1 MKLPLITIRG
11 KLFLIFLINSL
22 ITIFISGLVINS
34 FLGLSSN
41 LQYSSE
47 ILSEY
52 KTNLDSIRIEQ
63 SKLKGHTQSF
73 YLNVTKNTVQN
84 GINYLNTSLNR
95 IEETIGLLNSETNE
109 SINKIDYPSM
119 VRFTFGNE
127 ITDILQ
133 EKIKNEEDRN
143 ALLKYHETNNYLYDF
158 QINLTDP
165 IENQDEDQIFKNT
178 PYDSK
183 IQNDIQLIQKEII
196 NLKILV
202 KNISRNSLEK
212 MEATPKSKKSISN
225 LINTYN
231 DFKDKRKRIVFKIRS
246 KRSLIAGRKEY
257 TDFMAKM
264 YGGEDSL
271 VGQGKDDDYGNAKFL
286 KDNLFLKLQSMI
298 EGLDEII
305 SQSKKKNSNLT
316 NEKNNSLSE
325 FVKEYELI
333 HHELLAIVT
342 ETAAQNNIDSFNKF
356 DSSFRETLDQ
366 VKLSDQLIIES
377 ENLANKFSE
386 LNLILSK
393 VLDDINLSLK
403 KESDSV
409 NENVISDA
417 GNFIWVVLVVSVI
430 GLIISLLFGFLV
442 RRSITNPVDKLVD
455 TAKDIAEGEGDLTK
469 RIQVVDEDE
478 LGILSNWFNTFLR
491 KLNDIIIQVKQDA
504 HQINQVSQEMAA
516 GNMDLS
522 SRTHQ
527 QSASLEETASS
538 MEEINSIVQNSAE
551 ESKNANTLTKNAQQS
566 VEKSRKQLLD
576 TVDDSITNNHEM
588 LSSLQETNS
597 KVVDAM
603 EDIMLGSKKIAGII
617 TLINDVAF
625 QTNLLALNAS
635 VEAAR
640 AGEHGKGFAVVA
652 TEVRKLAHRS
662 AKASKEIGVLIENS
676 LESIETGRNLVTEGE
691 KGMQE
696 MRKKV
701 ETMLNHLKSESDANL
716 NNITQAFLQVS
727 EVMENIKVA
736 SLEQADGV
744 GQINT
749 TIADMQRITQENATL
764 VEENARASS
773 SMANNTKHLENL
785 LNGFIVGDEITTQ
798 AIENKGK
805 DKLLLESKA
814 NQDQEYPDD
823 NSPNQIMR
831 NDQNEID
838 KLTKLPP
845 FK

>member
-1 MKLPLITIRG
+1 
-11 KLFLIFLINSL
+11 
-22 ITIFISGLVINS
+22 
-34 FLGLSSN
+34 
-41 LQYSSE
+41 
-47 ILSEY
+47 
-52 KTNLDSIRIEQ
+52 
-63 SKLKGHTQSF
+63 
-73 YLNVTKNTVQN
+73 
-84 GINYLNTSLNR
+84 
-95 IEETIGLLNSETNE
+95 
-109 SINKIDYPSM
+109 
-119 VRFTFGNE
+119 
-127 ITDILQ
+127 
-133 EKIKNEEDRN
+133 
-143 ALLKYHETNNYLYDF
+143 
-158 QINLTDP
+158 
-165 IENQDEDQIFKNT
+165 
-178 PYDSK
+178 
-183 IQNDIQLIQKEII
+183 
-196 NLKILV
+196 
-202 KNISRNSLEK
+202 
-212 MEATPKSKKSISN
+212 
-225 LINTYN
+225 
-231 DFKDKRKRIVFKIRS
+231 
-246 KRSLIAGRKEY
+246 
-257 TDFMAKM
+257 
-264 YGGEDSL
+264 
-271 VGQGKDDDYGNAKFL
+271 
-286 KDNLFLKLQSMI
+286 
-298 EGLDEII
+298 
-305 SQSKKKNSNLT
+305 
-316 NEKNNSLSE
+316 
-325 FVKEYELI
+325 
-333 HHELLAIVT
+333 AIVT

-491 KLNDIIIQVKQDA
+491 KLNDIIIQVKHDA

-716 NNITQAFLQVS
+716 NDITQAFLQVS

>member
-1 MKLPLITIRG
+1 
-11 KLFLIFLINSL
+11 
-22 ITIFISGLVINS
+22 
-34 FLGLSSN
+34 
-41 LQYSSE
+41 
-47 ILSEY
+47 
-52 KTNLDSIRIEQ
+52 
-63 SKLKGHTQSF
+63 
-73 YLNVTKNTVQN
+73 
-84 GINYLNTSLNR
+84 
-95 IEETIGLLNSETNE
+95 
-109 SINKIDYPSM
+109 
-119 VRFTFGNE
+119 
-127 ITDILQ
+127 
-133 EKIKNEEDRN
+133 
-143 ALLKYHETNNYLYDF
+143 
-158 QINLTDP
+158 
-165 IENQDEDQIFKNT
+165 
-178 PYDSK
+178 
-183 IQNDIQLIQKEII
+183 
-196 NLKILV
+196 
-202 KNISRNSLEK
+202 
-212 MEATPKSKKSISN
+212 
-225 LINTYN
+225 
-231 DFKDKRKRIVFKIRS
+231 
-246 KRSLIAGRKEY
+246 
-257 TDFMAKM
+257 
-264 YGGEDSL
+264 
-271 VGQGKDDDYGNAKFL
+271 
-286 KDNLFLKLQSMI
+286 MI

-333 HHELLAIVT
+333 HQELLTIVT

-491 KLNDIIIQVKQDA
+491 KLNDIIIQVKHDA

-716 NNITQAFLQVS
+716 NDITQAFLQVS

-838 KLTKLPP
+838 KLTRLPP